1 VEGKDN
7 PVLGNIQEEPTV
19 PYSPG
24 EGTSSSLRVFT
35 PRGQSTPRTSPTGTP
50 VPVITLTP
58 SLEWDTSCL
67 QDPFSGGQS
76 DLLGIHRLSDRRSSD
91 TDPNLL
97 DSNKIPI
104 VSTDTSS
111 LSITLDSSF
120 LKLVEPAGHLSSIV
134 GQDTV
139 RAPTMESEAEEIMGE
154 VDAIMGVMEGFPVA
168 EIPDE
173 FLDDGIMRME
183 SLGNDVT
190 AILKLNRG
198 WVRKYKEETGPVKAQ
213 LDAEISKMKVDFQAY
228 QTSMAAKKKALRA
241 SGPPPAVAMPSA
253 NNGQA
258 MIQHLQRREDE
269 DRTMNLVT
277 KYNQVRVG
285 IAQLL
290 TSMGGLDWDEADD
303 ADIQEAVRKLD
314 RWESKSVDILNEFQA
329 YKGMISSYH
338 PDQLTI
344 PSSEYGGLN
353 DYVKSF
359 IIGP

>member
-1 VEGKDN
+1 MK
-7 PVLGNIQEEPTV
+7 T
-19 PYSPG
+19 
-24 EGTSSSLRVFT
+24 
-35 PRGQSTPRTSPTGTP
+35 
-50 VPVITLTP
+50 
-58 SLEWDTSCL
+58 
-67 QDPFSGGQS
+67 
-76 DLLGIHRLSDRRSSD
+76 DL
-91 TDPNLL
+91 
-97 DSNKIPI
+97 KAY
-104 VSTDTSS
+104 
-111 LSITLDSSF
+111 
-120 LKLVEPAGHLSSIV
+120 K
-134 GQDTV
+134 
-139 RAPTMESEAEEIMGE
+139 SE
-154 VDAIMGVMEGFPVA
+154 
-168 EIPDE
+168 
-173 FLDDGIMRME
+173 
-183 SLGNDVT
+183 
-190 AILKLNRG
+190 
-198 WVRKYKEETGPVKAQ
+198 
-213 LDAEISKMKVDFQAY
+213 
-228 QTSMAAKKKALRA
+228 MAAMKRALRA

-338 PDQLTI
+338 KDQLTI

-359 IIGP
+359 TLQLKNTMDTVRKQDRDRNLFTMERAPTSQIEYPKF